1 MSFATYD
8 ERTGNLYAI
17 VEGGGPEEDVMIRWI
32 PAPDLS
38 SISREQAMNAFER
51 NETKSN
57 VRIFKQAVSV
67 KGYGPAHV
75 ALNTEYNVIFIS
87 NYGSGSVAVYS
98 IDPSSGAIGD
108 EPLYSEAY
116 ESGSGVVPDRQE
128 AAHAHGA
135 FFFKDNAY
143 VCDLGGD
150 KIWHY
155 NVIHYFLNKTTSIKS
170 HHHQIGYAPDGG
182 SIVIEKDDDYATF
195 PGFGPR
201 HMAVDEARNR
211 KGSCALT

>member
-57 VRIFKQAVSV
+57 VCIFKQAVSV

-155 NVIHYFLNKTTSIKS
+155 KVIHYFLNKSVNFHKITSPSDWIC
-170 HHHQIGYAPDGG
+170 
-182 SIVIEKDDDYATF
+182 
-195 PGFGPR
+195 PGRRIDR
-201 HMAVDEARNR
+201 H
-211 KGSCALT
+211 

>member
-38 SISREQAMNAFER
+38 SISREQATNAFER

-108 EPLYSEAY
+108 EPLYAEAY

-155 NVIHYFLNKTTSIKS
+155 KVIHYFLNKSVNFHKITSPSDWIC
-170 HHHQIGYAPDGG
+170 
-182 SIVIEKDDDYATF
+182 
-195 PGFGPR
+195 PGRRIDR
-201 HMAVDEARNR
+201 H
-211 KGSCALT
+211 